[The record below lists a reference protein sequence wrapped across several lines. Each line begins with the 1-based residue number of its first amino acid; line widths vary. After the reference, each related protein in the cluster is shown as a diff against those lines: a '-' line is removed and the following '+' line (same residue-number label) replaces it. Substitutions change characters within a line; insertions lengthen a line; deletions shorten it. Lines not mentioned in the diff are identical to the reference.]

1 MSSQETPGASESA
14 DVSSHLRRC
23 EIRVSA
29 CSQGVAE
36 LMALPS
42 FRCGQACADSGRNT
56 TAHRVTR
63 LFWSFAGLCLG
74 NLPRIH
80 SPDLQLSPKWLSRW
94 SPGDDGDG
102 DRGGGVGER

>member
-23 EIRVSA
+23 KIRVSTR
-29 CSQGVAE
+29 SQGVAE
-36 LMALPS
+36 LVALPS
-42 FRCGQACADSGRNT
+42 FRCGQAWADSGRNT
-56 TAHRVTR
+56 AHRVMR

-80 SPDLQLSPKWLSRW
+80 SPDL
-94 SPGDDGDG
+94 
-102 DRGGGVGER
+102 